1 MGGEQ
6 MERPVL
12 VMGTTASL
20 VEGGRRGI
28 LALYS
33 IQKNLRTADFPPWG
47 FCEPFVEDG
56 DLTEYA
62 EIIACESRGFWPNIE
77 KACGDDDAAGKK
89 PKVGE
94 AGVDA

>member
-1 MGGEQ
+1 M
-6 MERPVL
+6 RL
-12 VMGTTASL
+12 VARSA
-20 VEGGRRGI
+20 EPW
-28 LALYS
+28 ALYS

-47 FCEPFVEDG
+47 FCEAFVEDG

-77 KACGDDDAAGKK
+77 KAWGADDAAGKK

-94 AGVDA
+94 AGVEE